1 MSKSLLSAVAVAAV
15 LVLTANPV
23 SSVAGESA
31 EKLQVSKAASK
42 PLKAAQDAVNAK
54 KYDEAIAKAN
64 EALAIPGKTAFDT
77 HIAYQMLAFANARK
91 GNNAEAAKYMELQLD
106 TGYATQAEQNTITKS
121 LAAVAYTQKDYA
133 KAIDFGNRLI
143 KGGGGDADTY
153 TLVAQ
158 SYYLQGKYKE
168 AAKFLGDYINDQER
182 RGVAPKEQS
191 LQLLANSYEK
201 AGDIPGSTVAL
212 EKLVTH
218 YPKPSYWNGL
228 LYSVMRTDGITD
240 RQTLHVYRLMQDT
253 KTLQQPSDYTEMA
266 QLAIEAGTPGEAQ
279 RVLEQGFA
287 ANVFTDA
294 RVKERNTRLLEAAK
308 KAAAADQATLAKVE
322 AEAKNAKTGDADVAL
337 GSGFLSFGQNDKA
350 VEALNRG
357 VAKGGIKNLV
367 EAQLLQGIAQL
378 RVGQKAEAQK
388 TFRGVKSDDVT
399 WARLA
404 KLWSLNAS

>member
-1 MSKSLLSAVAVAAV
+1 MSKSLVSAAVAAL
-15 LVLTANPV
+15 LVLTANPL

-31 EKLQVSKAASK
+31 EKLQVSKVAQK
-42 PLKAAQDAVNAK
+42 PLKAAQDAMTAK
-54 KYDEAIAKAN
+54 KYDEAIAKAQ
-64 EALAIPGKTAFDT
+64 ETLALPGKTAFDT
-77 HIAYQMLAFANARK
+77 HIAYQILAFSYARK
-91 GNNAEAAKYMELQLD
+91 GSNADAAKYMELQLD

-121 LAAVAYTQKDYA
+121 LAAVAYQQQNYA
-133 KAIDFGNRLI
+133 KAIEFGNRLI

-153 TLVAQ
+153 TLIAQ
-158 SYYLQGKYKE
+158 SYYLQKNYKE
-168 AAKFLGDYINDQER
+168 AAKFLGDYISDQER
-182 RGVAPKEQS
+182 KGVTPKEQS

-201 AGDIPGSTVAL
+201 GNDTNGSTVAL

-253 KTLQQPSDYTEMA
+253 KTLAQPSDFTEMA

-287 ANVFTDA
+287 SNVFTDA

-308 KAAAADQATLAKVE
+308 KAATADQASLAKVE
-322 AEAKNAKTGDADVAL
+322 AEAKVAKTGDADIAL
-337 GSGFLSFGQNDKA
+337 GSGFLSYGQNDKA
-350 VEALNRG
+350 VEAFNRG
-357 VAKGGIKNLV
+357 VTKGGLKNPV
-367 EAQLLQGIAQL
+367 EAQILQGIAQL

-388 TFRGVKSDDVT
+388 TFRGVKSDDAT